1 MEFSQAFGHDEAPCV
16 VAIYS
21 LDIFLGSLG
30 VTWRCGDSCDY
41 HSGDIG
47 TRRKGFGVG
56 VGAGREQV
64 KGMLEP
70 AAGTASAK
78 ILDTSMVSFIPGS
91 D

>member
-1 MEFSQAFGHDEAPCV
+1 MCCGN
-16 VAIYS
+16 YS
-21 LDIFLGSLG
+21 LHIFLGSLG
-30 VTWRCGDSCDY
+30 VTWQRGDLCDY
-41 HSGDIG
+41 RRGDIG

-78 ILDTSMVSFIPGS
+78 VLDTSMVSFIPGS